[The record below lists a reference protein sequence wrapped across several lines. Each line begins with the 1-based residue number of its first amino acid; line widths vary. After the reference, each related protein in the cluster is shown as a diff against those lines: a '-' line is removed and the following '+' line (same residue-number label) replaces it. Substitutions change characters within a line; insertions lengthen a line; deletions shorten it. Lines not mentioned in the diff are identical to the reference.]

1 MPELVCCSSDSFI
14 DSVFT
19 RLRLSWFRGAIQ
31 NYTSMKG
38 YIAMKTFELFV
49 GIDASKG
56 KADAAIYKV
65 PRDRNLKPSFLR
77 KRITFKFVKSDVNQF
92 LSVVRSHADQ
102 NCTKVTYAMEVT
114 GIYASNLYEFL
125 LTNLSDNEDV
135 RYLNTQYVNGWRE
148 SHHIPKSDPLDAQTI
163 AQVLLDGDKVLE
175 VNKHFYEQKNGYTDL
190 KTLIHRYYQVK
201 KNLTQETNRLINHC
215 DRHFPELQYIF
226 EPKSAVFL
234 AILSAYPTTYDIINA
249 SKDEVFDIAY
259 EASKHRCTMDK
270 IDKLFDLCNDTL
282 ITAESNDS
290 VKEVTR
296 SLLSNIES
304 IKDDIK
310 SIEALM
316 KDSVIDNNLIEIL
329 TSIPGCGFITAVTI
343 LAEII
348 DIKRFS
354 SADKFVAY
362 IGICPNHKRSGSS
375 VDTVGKISKRGSKY
389 LRHAIYMI
397 AEFARRH
404 NPVLKHFF
412 EKIKNGYKKRHKL
425 AVIAV
430 ANKVARYV
438 YTMIKHQRIFV
449 IEHNSLMQLPE
460 ETRNTFFNN
469 ITTHVDPKSRKQIYN
484 YTDEN
489 GEIIEFSYKSK
500 MTDELAV
507 A

>member
-1 MPELVCCSSDSFI
+1 
-14 DSVFT
+14 
-19 RLRLSWFRGAIQ
+19 
-31 NYTSMKG
+31 
-38 YIAMKTFELFV
+38 MKTFELFV

-77 KRITFKFVKSDVNQF
+77 KKITFKFVKSDVNQF
-92 LSVVRSHADQ
+92 LKIVRSHVDQ
-102 NCTKVTYAMEVT
+102 NCTNVTYAMEVT

-125 LTNLSDNEDV
+125 LSNLSVNENV
-135 RYLNTQYVNGWRE
+135 RYLNTHYVNGWRE
-148 SHHIPKSDPLDAQTI
+148 AHHIPKSDPLDAQTI

-190 KTLIHRYYQVK
+190 KTLVHRYYQVK
-201 KNLTQETNRLINHC
+201 KNLSQETNRLISHC
-215 DRHFPELQYIF
+215 DRYFPELQYIF

-234 AILSAYPTTYDIINA
+234 AILSVYPTTYDIINA
-249 SKDEVFDIAY
+249 SKDEVFNIAS
-259 EASKHRCTMDK
+259 EASKHHCSMDK
-270 IDKLFDLCNDTL
+270 IDNLFELCNDTL
-282 ITAESNDS
+282 ISAESNDS

-296 SLLSNIES
+296 SLISNIKS

-310 SIEALM
+310 SIVSLM
-316 KDSVIDNNLIEIL
+316 KDCVADNNLIEIL

-343 LAEII
+343 IAEIVN
-348 DIKRFS
+348 IKRFS

-375 VDTVGKISKRGSKY
+375 VDTAGKISKRGSKY

-425 AVIAV
+425 AVVAV

-438 YTMIKHQRIFV
+438 YSMMKHRKIFL
-449 IEHNSLMQLPE
+449 IEYNSLMQLPE

-469 ITTHVDPKSRKQIYN
+469 ITTYVDLKSRKQIYN
-484 YTDEN
+484 YTNEN

-500 MTDELAV
+500 MTAKLSIE
-507 A
+507 

>member
-1 MPELVCCSSDSFI
+1 
-14 DSVFT
+14 
-19 RLRLSWFRGAIQ
+19 
-31 NYTSMKG
+31 
-38 YIAMKTFELFV
+38 MKTFELFV

-77 KRITFKFVKSDVNQF
+77 KKITFKFVKSDANRF
-92 LSVVRSHADQ
+92 LKTVRSHVDQ

-125 LTNLSDNEDV
+125 LSNLSADEEV

-148 SHHIPKSDPLDAQTI
+148 AHHIPKSDPLDAQTI

-190 KTLIHRYYQVK
+190 KTLVHRYYQVK
-201 KNLTQETNRLINHC
+201 KNLSQETNRLINHC
-215 DRHFPELQYIF
+215 DRYFPELQYIF

-234 AILSAYPTTYDIINA
+234 AILSVYPTTYDIINA
-249 SKDEVFDIAY
+249 SKDEVFNIAF
-259 EASKHRCTMDK
+259 EASRHHCSRDK
-270 IDKLFDLCNDTL
+270 IDHLFELCNDTL
-282 ITAESNDS
+282 ISAESNDS

-296 SLLSNIES
+296 SLISNIKS

-310 SIEALM
+310 SIVKRM
-316 KDSVIDNNLIEIL
+316 KDDVVGNDLIEIL
-329 TSIPGCGFITAVTI
+329 ASIPGCGFITAAAI
-343 LAEII
+343 LAEIV
-348 DIKRFS
+348 DIRRFP

-375 VDTVGKISKRGSKY
+375 VDTVGRISKRGSKY
-389 LRHAIYMI
+389 LRHAVCMI

-412 EKIKNGYKKRHKL
+412 ERIKNGYKKRHKL
-425 AVIAV
+425 AVVAV

-438 YTMIKHQRIFV
+438 YSMIKHRNIFL

-460 ETRNTFFNN
+460 ETRNTFFNS
-469 ITTHVDPKSRKQIYN
+469 ITTNVDPKSRKQIYN
-484 YTDEN
+484 YTNEN

-500 MTDELAV
+500 MDAELSFG
-507 A
+507 